1 MWGSLTLGG
10 VPEISFSS
18 LSFGLS
24 VPRTKRR
31 EASTLILCLN
41 FYIILFTHSFVNCLQ
56 SILLYRLISKITICL
71 ENGDLKVSFI

>member
-1 MWGSLTLGG
+1 MWGSLTLGD

-31 EASTLILCLN
+31 EAITLILYLN
-41 FYIILFTHSFVNCLQ
+41 FYIILFTHSFVNCLL
-56 SILLYRLISKITICL
+56 SILLHRLINQQDYYL
-71 ENGDLKVSFI
+71 A